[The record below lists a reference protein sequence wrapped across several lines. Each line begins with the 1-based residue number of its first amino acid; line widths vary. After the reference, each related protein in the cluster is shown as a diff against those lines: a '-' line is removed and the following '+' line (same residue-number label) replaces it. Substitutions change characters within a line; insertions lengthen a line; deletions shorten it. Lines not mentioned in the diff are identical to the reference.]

1 MKPTSIADSTVG
13 RTVDQRDA
21 FFGIAVAPTPRTVGD
36 MTHDSPPD
44 PDPDMSPDLDS
55 GGSPLGPQT
64 PASASTSMASDSAL
78 TGQSPTPTGRPV
90 AATIAIAVAAVLVL
104 LIVVGLLARLFFLD

>member
-1 MKPTSIADSTVG
+1 
-13 RTVDQRDA
+13 
-21 FFGIAVAPTPRTVGD
+21 
-36 MTHDSPPD
+36 MTQNKPPD

-55 GGSPLGPQT
+55 GGSPQGPQT

-90 AATIAIAVAAVLVL
+90 GAIIAIAVVAVLVV
-104 LIVVGLLARLFFLD
+104 LIVGGLLARLFFLA